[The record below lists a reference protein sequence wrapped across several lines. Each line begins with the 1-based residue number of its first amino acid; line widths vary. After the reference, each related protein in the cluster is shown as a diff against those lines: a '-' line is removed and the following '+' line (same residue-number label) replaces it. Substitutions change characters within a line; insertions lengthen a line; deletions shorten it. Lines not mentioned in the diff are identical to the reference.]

1 VIGIVVVSHSPRL
14 AQAAVDL
21 ALEMVGDGGPAI
33 AIAAGAGEG
42 VTGTDAVRVAEAI
55 GEVSSPEGVLVLMD
69 LGSAVMSAEM
79 ALEFVDDPDVPVKL
93 AAAPFIEGL
102 IAAVVCAAGGA
113 SLGDVEREARGAL
126 KAKTAH
132 LGDDEH
138 PEPSPAAGAVG
149 TAATDAVSPVAE
161 HTIEMTLLNP
171 NGLHARPVAMLVKA
185 LGAFEATVTVAKV
198 GSGRPPVPANSL
210 TALLGVGAGQGDT
223 ISVAAAGRQA
233 VEALDAVR
241 ELVRDGFGEL
251 EAAAPLGAASEQPAT
266 LADGATQQA
275 GAQQAGA
282 QQAGAQQA
290 QPAPARP
297 SVEATPSGPLGV
309 SPGVAVGP
317 IVRMPEPLEQ
327 PAESAELP
335 DHERPQA
342 VARIEAASAFVASAL
357 TDKAGRVS
365 GAAREILEATA
376 LMAKDP
382 GLIGDACAR
391 VTQHGQT
398 PDRAVWSAAGDI
410 AAAFKEQGG
419 LLAARIPDLH
429 DVRNRIVAQLLGRQ
443 APGLPERTEPYV
455 LVARDLAPADTA
467 LIDPSVCKALVTVEG
482 GPTSHTA
489 IIARALG
496 LPAIV
501 AARHALDID
510 EGTVVIVDGTTGS
523 ILERPTDEQVA
534 HAELTS
540 SRVST
545 FDGTGRTRDGHRV
558 QLLANVASPDSVD
571 AAIEAKAEGVGL
583 FRTEFCFLD
592 HEEAPSVEEQ
602 VSAYRLV
609 FAAFPGKKVIIRT
622 LDAGAD
628 KPLAFVTADDEVNP
642 ALGIRGYR
650 TAWRR
655 PELLATQLQAIAIAA
670 AAETANVGVMAP
682 MIATVEE
689 SIAFAA
695 LCAEHGLP
703 SAGVMIETPAAAI
716 TAGDILQTVDF
727 ASLGT
732 NDLAQYTMAAD
743 RLMGEL
749 ALLNDPWQ
757 PAVLRMIR
765 EASRAGIA
773 TGKPVGVCGEAAAD
787 PLLAA
792 ILVGVG
798 VTSLSMSP
806 RALGGVSELL
816 RTVTLEQCQEA
827 AAAVVGASS
836 SGRARALAAELL
848 VPEALPPTQ
857 DD

>member
-79 ALEFVDDPDVPVKL
+79 ALEFVDDPEVPVRL
-93 AAAPFIEGL
+93 AAAPFVEGL
-102 IAAVVCAAGGA
+102 IAAVVSAAGGA
-113 SLGDVEREARGAL
+113 SLDDVEREARGAL
-126 KAKTAH
+126 AAKTAH
-132 LGDDEH
+132 LGDDEQ
-138 PEPSPAAGAVG
+138 PEPSPEVGALG
-149 TAATDAVSPVAE
+149 TAAGTAVSPAAE

-185 LGAFEATVTVAKV
+185 LAAFEATVTVAKV
-198 GSGRPPVPANSL
+198 DSGRAPVPANSL

-223 ISVAAAGRQA
+223 ISVAASGRQA
-233 VEALDAVR
+233 AEALDAVR

-251 EAAAPLGAASEQPAT
+251 ETAPQLATAPEQSATPADAGT
-266 LADGATQQA
+266 PQA
-275 GAQQAGA
+275 GQAH
-282 QQAGAQQA
+282 
-290 QPAPARP
+290 ARP
-297 SVEATPSGPLGV
+297 PIEVAASGPLGV
-309 SPGVAVGP
+309 SPGIAVGP
-317 IVRMPEPLEQ
+317 IVRMPEPLEE
-327 PAESAELP
+327 PAEVPQISE
-335 DHERPQA
+335 DERPQA
-342 VARIEAASAFVASAL
+342 VVRIEAASVSVASAL
-357 TDKAGRVS
+357 NDKAGRVS
-365 GAAREILEATA
+365 GPAREILEATA

-391 VTQHGQT
+391 VTQQGQT
-398 PDRAVWSAAGDI
+398 PARAVWAAAGDI

-429 DVRNRIVAQLLGRQ
+429 DVRNRVVAELLGRQ
-443 APGLPERTEPYV
+443 APGLPDRTEPYV

-467 LIDPSVCKALVTVEG
+467 LIDPAVCRAIVTVEG

-489 IIARALG
+489 ILARALG
-496 LPAIV
+496 VPAVV

-510 EGTVVIVDGTTGS
+510 EGTVVIVDGTTGVIIDDPS
-523 ILERPTDEQVA
+523 DEQVA
-534 HAELTS
+534 QAALKS
-540 SRVST
+540 NQVVA
-545 FDGTGRTRDGHRV
+545 FDGTGRTKDGHRV
-558 QLLANVASPDSVD
+558 QLLANVASPDSVA

-592 HEEAPSVEEQ
+592 SEEAPTVDEQ
-602 VSAYRLV
+602 VAAYRLV

-655 PELLATQLQAIAIAA
+655 PELLTTQLQAIATAA
-670 AAETANVGVMAP
+670 AAETADVGVMAP

-689 SIAFAA
+689 SIQFAA
-695 LCAEHGLP
+695 LCSEHGLRT
-703 SAGVMIETPAAAI
+703 AGVMIETPAAAMS
-716 TAGDILQTVDF
+716 AGDILQEVHF

-743 RLMGEL
+743 RLMGDL

-757 PAVLRMIR
+757 PAVLRMIS
-765 EASRAGIA
+765 EAAQAGIA

-792 ILVGVG
+792 ILVGLG

-816 RTVTLEQCQEA
+816 RSVTLEQCQEA
-827 AAAVVGASS
+827 AVAVVAAAS

-848 VPEALPPTQ
+848 APEALTPTQ
-857 DD
+857 VA

>member
-42 VTGTDAVRVAEAI
+42 VTGTDAVKVAEAI
-55 GEVSSPEGVLVLMD
+55 TEVSSPEGVLVMMD

-79 ALEFVDDPDVPVKL
+79 ALEFVDDPDVPVRL
-93 AAAPFIEGL
+93 AAAPFVEGL
-102 IAAVVCAAGGA
+102 IAAVVSAAGGA
-113 SLGDVEREARGAL
+113 SLDDVEREAKGAL
-126 KAKTAH
+126 AAKTAH
-132 LGDDEH
+132 LGDDEQ
-138 PEPSPAAGAVG
+138 PEPTPEVGAVG
-149 TAATDAVSPVAE
+149 TAAGPVAE

-185 LGAFEATVTVAKV
+185 LSGFEATVTVAKV
-198 GSGRPPVPANSL
+198 NSGRPPVPANSL

-233 VEALDAVR
+233 REALDAMG

-251 EAAAPLGAASEQPAT
+251 DTAPERATAPEQSAILAT
-266 LADGATQQA
+266 A
-275 GAQQAGA
+275 
-282 QQAGAQQA
+282 
-290 QPAPARP
+290 
-297 SVEATPSGPLGV
+297 ATPPSDQPQSGKPQATPPRDVAASGPLGV
-309 SPGVAVGP
+309 SPGIAVGP
-317 IVRMPEPLEQ
+317 IVRMPEPLEEPVDA
-327 PAESAELP
+327 PAIPER
-335 DHERPQA
+335 ERPQA
-342 VARIEAASAFVASAL
+342 VVRIEAASASVASAL
-357 TDKAGRVS
+357 NDKAGRVS
-365 GAAREILEATA
+365 GPAREILEATA
-376 LMAKDP
+376 MMAKDP

-391 VTQHGQT
+391 VKNQGQT
-398 PDRAVWSAAGDI
+398 PDRAVWAAAGDI

-419 LLAARIPDLH
+419 LLAARVPDLH
-429 DVRNRIVAQLLGRQ
+429 DVRNRIVAELLGRQ
-443 APGLPERTEPYV
+443 APGLPDRTEPYV

-467 LIDPSVCKALVTVEG
+467 LIDPAVCRAIVTVEG

-496 LPAIV
+496 VPAVV
-501 AARHALDID
+501 AARHALDIA
-510 EGTVVIVDGTTGS
+510 EGTVVIVDGTTGV
-523 ILERPTDEQVA
+523 IIADPTDEQVA
-534 HAELTS
+534 QAEQKS
-540 SRVST
+540 NQVIT
-545 FDGTGRTRDGHRV
+545 FDGRGRTKDGHRV
-558 QLLANVASPDSVD
+558 QLLANVASPDSV
-571 AAIEAKAEGVGL
+571 AEALEAHAEGVGL

-592 HEEAPSVEEQ
+592 HEEAPGVEEQ
-602 VSAYRLV
+602 VRAYRTV

-670 AAETANVGVMAP
+670 AAETADVGVMAP

-689 SIAFAA
+689 SIQFAA
-695 LCAEHGLP
+695 LCSEHGLR

-716 TAGDILQTVDF
+716 SAGDILQTVDF

-743 RLMGEL
+743 RLMGDL

-765 EASRAGIA
+765 EASQAGIA

-816 RTVTLEQCQEA
+816 SSVTLEQCQEA
-827 AAAVVGASS
+827 AVAVVAAAS

-848 VPEALPPTQ
+848 TPRPVA
-857 DD
+857 